1 MNKTLLYSLAA
12 AGAFFAAAAEAG
24 VKNGGF
30 YGPTAD
36 SASVTVEQAKQM
48 KDETFVV
55 LRGKIKQM
63 VGKEKYLFEDQSG
76 SIVVEIDDEDWN
88 GVTVGPE
95 DTVELRGEVDT
106 HWRKPTDIDVDSVTI
121 SLKN

>member
-36 SASVTVEQAKQM
+36 SASVTVEQAK
-48 KDETFVV
+48 
-55 LRGKIKQM
+55 KIK
-63 VGKEKYLFEDQSG
+63 D
-76 SIVVEIDDEDWN
+76 
-88 GVTVGPE
+88 
-95 DTVELRGEVDT
+95 
-106 HWRKPTDIDVDSVTI
+106 
-121 SLKN
+121 

>member
-55 LRGKIKQM
+55 LRGKIRERKCS
-63 VGKEKYLFEDQSG
+63 KSNCFG
-76 SIVVEIDDEDWN
+76 SYPEADN
-88 GVTVGPE
+88 VTHTAGRAHGYRNRR
-95 DTVELRGEVDT
+95 RGLERRYRRT
-106 HWRKPTDIDVDSVTI
+106 GRHRRNPRRSRYPLAQTD
-121 SLKN
+121 